1 MRRVTTTIRRLIVLA
16 PNWLGDVVMS
26 LPALEAVR
34 HWLPDAHLAVAAR
47 APVAPLLTLVPGIDE
62 VVTLQP
68 AGGLRHFAAGQRHRA
83 MTRARL
89 CAGEYD
95 AALLLPNS
103 FHAAWLVWRA
113 GIPARWGY
121 RADLRGRL
129 LTRAIPRPTEA
140 VHQAEYYARLVR
152 ALGAPST
159 PLAARLDVPGDARRR
174 AGELL
179 AREGGERRPLAGFAP
194 GAASGPAKRWPPD
207 RVGAVAAALA
217 RDEGL
222 LPVFIGAPGDAPAV
236 RQAIAAYRLAAGS
249 GAAPVVD
256 LAGRTDLVSMA
267 AVLSACRV
275 VVSNDSG
282 AMHVAAAVG
291 TPVVALFGP
300 TDERAT
306 APLPYAGRS
315 APGAVLDAATPA
327 GNVAVITGEAWCRPC
342 HLRVCPLDHRC
353 MHSIGIE
360 RVVAAAMSVKRPHAG
375 EAAT

>member
-1 MRRVTTTIRRLIVLA
+1 MCRVTTVRRLVVLA

-26 LPALEAVR
+26 LPALDAVR
-34 HWLPDAHLAVAAR
+34 QWLPHAHLAVAAR
-47 APVAPLLTLVPGIDE
+47 APVAPLFTLVRGVDE
-62 VVTLQP
+62 ILTIEP
-68 AGGLRHFAAGQRHRA
+68 AGGLRDLAAGRRNRA
-83 MTRARL
+83 ITRARL
-89 CAGEYD
+89 RAGAYD

-103 FHAAWLVWRA
+103 FHAAWLVRRA

-129 LTRAIPRPTEA
+129 LTRAVPKPAAA
-140 VHQAEYYARLVR
+140 VHQAEYYAHLVR
-152 ALGAPST
+152 ALGAPAT
-159 PLAARLDVPGDARRR
+159 PLTAALDVPGDARRR
-174 AGELL
+174 AEGLL
-179 AREGGERRPLAGFAP
+179 TPQGGGRPLAGFAP

-217 RDEGL
+217 REEGL
-222 LPVFIGAPGDAPAV
+222 LPVFIGAPGDVPAV
-236 RQAIAAYRLAAGS
+236 RQAIAAYHRAAGS

-256 LAGRTDLVSMA
+256 LAGRTDLVTMA
-267 AVLSACRV
+267 AVLAACRV

-306 APLPYAGRS
+306 APLPYAG
-315 APGAVLDAATPA
+315 PA
-327 GNVAVITGEAWCRPC
+327 GGTPRDPATSARRVAVIAGDAWCRPC

-353 MHSIGIE
+353 MERIGVE
-360 RVVAAAMSVKRPHAG
+360 RVTAAASSLGRRDDREDDAR
-375 EAAT
+375 